1 MINGRI
7 GSCLKSN
14 GQCKG
19 QRRVSFDVVEA
30 YDAEH
35 RAAGHVL
42 AYLPFSTFDF
52 EGSLDHRTILQESS
66 GDVDNV
72 TAIQLRPNANIVMH
86 FDDMPVET
94 SSEGEHEAPSR
105 YVPHPEWRNSIELA
119 RAHRDRALYSGTDG
133 RLLIRITSW
142 FVNHDR
148 QHEYCES
155 RTMTIRPQLF
165 PLLHQRLRRT
175 WTDKIRQ
182 RDRTSHVIVTP
193 TPGAIE
199 DEERTLHV
207 ILEKNRPYGTE
218 WQSVLFTL
226 RAIEG
231 GRPQQADRRA
241 VLIHQAVT
249 REGLGHSLG
258 IDIDPVHIM
267 VPSGRGQGWLQTQ
280 EVRIVTQ
287 GQHIPIWWDSRRR
300 IETVPVD
307 DTSLFQ
313 TNNGIDLVWTAR
325 LTDEWERSTNTQNN
339 VEEEYQVEIGATAQD
354 LDQDETEEDYT
365 VECMI
370 TTEVYEVQ
378 EVNLH
383 TYGLFGW
390 HLGTRSST
398 IQEVNGRTIRDEVQ
412 RLWPEVHASRN
423 IIEVHA
429 LTIPQ
434 SEIHVVV
441 EFFEGRLTRYGDM
454 PSLRRTFNYQWE
466 RPVIAAVYQPN
477 RGTRNDILYHAG
489 YDDVC
494 QPWKEHRCSVR
505 VDNTIL
511 VADDR
516 SQIQNGALIDIW
528 IYDIDAVEHVSMMQR
543 SATITPEPE
552 GEEQTWST
560 LHMPEESLPITLS
573 IDGELTVLEKINEE
587 WKEAGK
593 THGYTAIHDVAEPP
607 EDLEAV
613 TSRTVI
619 LEHPFDLALRID
631 STDVLVLVDIELI
644 NPTIAMDRITLRQVF
659 WLRRAM
665 SFNTV
670 LHFLLAYELCERDM
684 ETRCMLQHNKQ
695 HWDRRDESFYIM
707 ASGDYLKLQIIGKEG
722 TGWTDLRETLRRVE
736 RVHQSRS
743 IYGTSSSSV
752 ASDSIQEA
760 AETLGSQPDEEPEV
774 CGMIQIAK
782 PLQLSTGPEHTPVQR
797 THVLDRWCSPQEM
810 CPVPAA
816 IELDG
821 LIPPTPAVRVDCGT
835 VLDLKRKLLLE
846 DIDIL
851 QGWQHVIKWHETTQ
865 SFIQQC
871 PPWEGSVAYRYD
883 IHTDGSS
890 CWHETTRNAGSGVV
904 TTVHTINGTELAGI
918 DAVLLD
924 EGTTAPEA
932 EAAALL
938 IASVRGLQLA
948 LRHPKQECPFWI
960 KFHFDCTSAGFT
972 SAGQWQARAH
982 EGYQCLTRAIIYA
995 IEEMHGSNAVEW
1007 EHVYGHSGDPR
1018 NEAAEAKKNQ
1028 PYKKLCIGSGSFM
1041 RVNPGL

>member
-1 MINGRI
+1 M
-7 GSCLKSN
+7 
-14 GQCKG
+14 
-19 QRRVSFDVVEA
+19 
-30 YDAEH
+30 
-35 RAAGHVL
+35 
-42 AYLPFSTFDF
+42 STKRSQEKD
-52 EGSLDHRTILQESS
+52 LD
-66 GDVDNV
+66 
-72 TAIQLRPNANIVMH
+72 TA
-86 FDDMPVET
+86 
-94 SSEGEHEAPSR
+94 
-105 YVPHPEWRNSIELA
+105 
-119 RAHRDRALYSGTDG
+119 
-133 RLLIRITSW
+133 
-142 FVNHDR
+142 
-148 QHEYCES
+148 
-155 RTMTIRPQLF
+155 
-165 PLLHQRLRRT
+165 
-175 WTDKIRQ
+175 
-182 RDRTSHVIVTP
+182 
-193 TPGAIE
+193 
-199 DEERTLHV
+199 
-207 ILEKNRPYGTE
+207 
-218 WQSVLFTL
+218 
-226 RAIEG
+226 
-231 GRPQQADRRA
+231 
-241 VLIHQAVT
+241 
-249 REGLGHSLG
+249 LG

-267 VPSGRGQGWLQTQ
+267 VPSGRGQGWLQAQ

-300 IETVPVD
+300 IETVPAD
-307 DTSLFQ
+307 DTSLLQ
-313 TNNGIDLVWTAR
+313 IDIGTGLAWTAR
-325 LTDEWERSTNTQNN
+325 LTDEWKCSTSPQSN
-339 VEEEYQVEIGATAQD
+339 VVEEYQVDTGATTHETNQD
-354 LDQDETEEDYT
+354 GTEEEYT
-365 VECMI
+365 DECLTMADAQ
-370 TTEVYEVQ
+370 EVQ
-378 EVNLH
+378 EVNFH

-398 IQEVNGRTIRDEVQ
+398 IHEVNGRTIREEVQ
-412 RLWPEVHASRN
+412 RLWPEVQASRN
-423 IIEVHA
+423 IINVHA

-441 EFFEGRLTRYGDM
+441 EFFEGRPARFGEM
-454 PSLRRTFNYQWE
+454 PCLRRTFNYQWE

-516 SQIQNGALIDIW
+516 SQIQNGALIDTW
-528 IYDIDAVEHVSMMQR
+528 IYDIDVDDPVSLMQR
-543 SATITPEPE
+543 SVTITPEPE

-573 IDGELTVLEKINEE
+573 IGGELTVLEKINNE

-631 STDVLVLVDIELI
+631 STDVLALVDIELI

-707 ASGDYLKLQIIGKEG
+707 ASGDYLKLQIIGKDG

-736 RVHQSRS
+736 RAHQRRS
-743 IYGTSSSSV
+743 IYGISSSSV
-752 ASDSIQEA
+752 ATDSIDEV

-774 CGMIQIAK
+774 CGMIQIGK
-782 PLQLSTGPEHTPVQR
+782 PQQLSTGPERTPVQR
-797 THVLDRWCSPQEM
+797 THVLDRWCSPQES

-821 LIPPTPAVRVDCGT
+821 LIPPTPAVRVDCGA

-865 SFIQQC
+865 SFMQQC
-871 PPWEGSVAYRYD
+871 PIWEGGAAFRYD

-890 CWHETTRNAGSGVV
+890 CWHETTRTAGSGVV

-918 DAVLLD
+918 DAVALD
-924 EGTTAPEA
+924 EGTTAP
-932 EAAALL
+932 
-938 IASVRGLQLA
+938 
-948 LRHPKQECPFWI
+948 
-960 KFHFDCTSAGFT
+960 
-972 SAGQWQARAH
+972 
-982 EGYQCLTRAIIYA
+982 
-995 IEEMHGSNAVEW
+995 
-1007 EHVYGHSGDPR
+1007 
-1018 NEAAEAKKNQ
+1018 
-1028 PYKKLCIGSGSFM
+1028 
-1041 RVNPGL
+1041 